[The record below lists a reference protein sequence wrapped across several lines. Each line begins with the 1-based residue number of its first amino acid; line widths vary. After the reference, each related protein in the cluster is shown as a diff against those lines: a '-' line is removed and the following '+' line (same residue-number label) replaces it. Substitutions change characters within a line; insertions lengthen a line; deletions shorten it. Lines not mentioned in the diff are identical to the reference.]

1 MIADMLKEK
10 ETESLQIEEPKYE
23 EYTSIKD
30 YLIKVKNRPVSPTA
44 HIELDLGMDS
54 LDMVE
59 LLTYLESNFGVKGA
73 ENIILDNPTVE
84 KLAEFVKE
92 NRSDE
97 KIEEINWKDY
107 LNKDVEAELPK
118 SNIVTMIGKFFTW
131 LPFKL
136 YLRIQKNGL
145 ENLTTEPV
153 IYAGNHQSLLDAF
166 IFNHSVPSKILK
178 SIYYLAK
185 VKHFSKGYMKKLG
198 ENSNVILVDINKNL
212 GEVLQTMAK
221 VLRDGKSVVIFPEG
235 ARTRDG
241 KMLEFKKAFA
251 ILAKELNIPVIPFGI
266 RGAFEAFPA
275 NTKFPKASKIE
286 IKFFKKIS
294 PEKLDYDEIVERTR
308 ESLVK
313 WVEDKK

>member
-1 MIADMLKEK
+1 MLKEK
-10 ETESLQIEEPKYE
+10 ETEITQIEEPKYE
-23 EYTSIKD
+23 EYTFIKD
-30 YLIKVKNRPVSPTA
+30 YLMKVKNRPVSPTA

-107 LNKDVEAELPK
+107 LNKDIEANLPK

-131 LPFKL
+131 LPFRL
-136 YLRIQKNGL
+136 YLRIQKSGL
-145 ENLTTEPV
+145 ENLTSEAV

-166 IFNHSVPSKILK
+166 IFNHSVPSGILK
-178 SIYYLAK
+178 NIYYLAK

-251 ILAKELNIPVIPFGI
+251 ILAKEMNVPVIPFGI
-266 RGAFEAFPA
+266 RGAFEAFPT
-275 NTKFPKASKIE
+275 NSKLPKASKIE
-286 IKFFKKIS
+286 IKFFNKIS
-294 PEKLDYDEIVERTR
+294 PEKLSYDEIVEKTR
-308 ESLVK
+308 ESLVQ
-313 WVEDKK
+313 WVENKK